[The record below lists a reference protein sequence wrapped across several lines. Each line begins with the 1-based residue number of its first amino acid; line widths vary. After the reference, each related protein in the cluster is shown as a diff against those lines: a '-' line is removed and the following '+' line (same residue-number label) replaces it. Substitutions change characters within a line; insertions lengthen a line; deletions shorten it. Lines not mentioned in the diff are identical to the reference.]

1 MLIEVASYI
10 PLFRPLEVLLDEYS
24 IQSLLEKRKEFI
36 TQIPAAINVI
46 NSNEQKSGVRLHFN
60 KQKSGV
66 RLLFKAGKES
76 RRHYL

>member
-46 NSNEQKSGVRLHFN
+46 NSNINLTFFRILSV
-60 KQKSGV
+60 
-66 RLLFKAGKES
+66 S
-76 RRHYL
+76 RF